1 MKRTKLKILS
11 LLCAV
16 SVCLAVYSGG
26 VSANASLVGDINGDG
41 VISAED
47 AREILRLCVGVD
59 PMTDKMKLL
68 ADLDRDGTVGAED
81 ARLALRLAIGLTPDK
96 KGRLAGGKITG
107 YTEKGY
113 AVELIDGK
121 TYVDGVLIANK
132 TYSLPEDYNPGGL
145 LPECKEAFA
154 LMQSA
159 AAAKGLNIYISSGFR
174 SYASQ
179 KSIYNRYVGRD
190 GRALADTYSARPG
203 HSEHQTGL
211 AVDLNTITQSFGRTK
226 EGRWVAEHCH
236 EYGFIIR
243 YPEGKS
249 HITGYC
255 FEPWHLRYVGIDAAT
270 EIARS
275 GLCLEEYYGITSF
288 YAE

>member
-26 VSANASLVGDINGDG
+26 FSANASLVGDINGDG

-154 LMQSA
+154 LMQRA